1 MYKINFNNKKIELP
15 KCTRGIISQT
25 IELANKSLE
34 QAKGNYDYMQ
44 LIDDMYQFIV
54 SIIGID
60 TLKEISPH
68 TDVDD
73 VDPKDLEILFIDIR
87 KAYDDRVN
95 NHNTAIMKNNMN
107 ALVGALPTKEIGNIV
122 EMTKQVN

>member
-1 MYKINFNNKKIELP
+1 MYRINFNNKKIELP
-15 KCTRGIISQT
+15 KCTRGIIAQT

-87 KAYDDRVN
+87 KAYDDRVH
-95 NHNTAIMKNNMN
+95 NHSTAIMKNNMN